1 MRIIGGRLKG
11 RQLLT
16 VPGLAVRPTIARLKE
31 SYFNI
36 VGDAVPGARFM
47 DLCAGAGS
55 MGIEALSRGAAEA
68 IFVEQSR
75 RALAVLRRNLAKC
88 GLTSGYRI
96 VAGDLFRELPRLAAH
111 HPGVELIYFDPPYF
125 EDLYE
130 PTLEL
135 VARHRLLAPG
145 GLLAA
150 DHFKKTALPSRVGEL
165 VRVRQVRHGDAVLTF
180 YAVAE
185 PVSGDDSR
193 ATNGDDD

>member
-36 VGDAVPGARFM
+36 VGEEIAGARFL

-68 IFVEQSR
+68 IFVEKSR
-75 RALAVLRRNLAKC
+75 PALAVLRRNLAKC

-111 HPGVELIYFDPPYF
+111 HENVDLIYFDPPYF
-125 EDLYE
+125 ENLYE
-130 PTLEL
+130 STLEL
-135 VARHRLLAPG
+135 VARQRLLAQG

-150 DHFKKTALPSRVGEL
+150 DHFKKTPLPSRVGEL
-165 VRVRQVRHGDAVLTF
+165 VRVRQVRHGDAVLSF
-180 YAVAE
+180 YAWTA
-185 PVSGDDSR
+185 PMPSVSGR
-193 ATNGDDD
+193 PGD